1 MTYLSKCF
9 IKAKCETADLSRGLT
24 AASSLRY
31 PWFRP
36 LTTARTLR
44 KMRQKEEIRWRM
56 NEPES

>member
-36 LTTARTLR
+36 LTTARTLH
-44 KMRQKEEIRWRM
+44 KMRQKEAI
-56 NEPES
+56 